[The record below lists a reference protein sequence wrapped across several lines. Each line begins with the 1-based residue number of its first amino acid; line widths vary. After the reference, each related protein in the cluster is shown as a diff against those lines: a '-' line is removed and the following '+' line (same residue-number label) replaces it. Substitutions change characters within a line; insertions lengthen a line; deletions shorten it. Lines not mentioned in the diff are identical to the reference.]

1 MRRTIVALVLASIA
15 FGPVAA
21 QVKPAAVTDPVVVF
35 ETVKGTIEIQFF
47 ASDAPKSVEK
57 ILALVKSNFYRGQRI
72 HRVTASLVQ
81 WGDPQSR
88 DMSRRDWWGT
98 SGSGKIIGVAE
109 LSKKRTHRPGTVG
122 LAHSGDARY
131 ADSQLYIMKAASPGL
146 DSKHV
151 IVGQVKVGM
160 PVVAKLD
167 VTDMIKTVTL
177 KTP

>member
-1 MRRTIVALVLASIA
+1 MRRMVVAVAFASLA
-15 FGPVAA
+15 FVPVVA
-21 QVKPAAVTDPVVVF
+21 QVKPAASADPVVVF

-47 ASDAPKSVEK
+47 ASEAPKSVEK

-98 SGSGKIIGVAE
+98 GGSGKIIGVAE
-109 LSKKRTHRPGTVG
+109 LSKKRTHRPGTVA
-122 LAHSGDARY
+122 LAHAGDARY
-131 ADSQLYIMKAASPGL
+131 ADSQLYIMKAASPAL
-146 DSKHV
+146 DKKHA
-151 IVGQVKVGM
+151 IVGQVIRGM

-167 VTDMIKTVTL
+167 VTDMFKAVTL
-177 KTP
+177 K